1 MNDQALMVRD
11 DARGLVSFGTE
22 AHALRDEALEK
33 SALIGKVTNPDEQAR
48 AVEAQVALH
57 TVSLGV
63 EKARKE
69 CKEPVLLFG
78 KRIDD
83 TAKKFIEEVKAEEL
97 RIARLIGDF
106 QQLEQARVRAEEQA
120 RNAKLAEMEREKAR
134 AMTQATSHDQM
145 DAIAEHFNQ
154 KAAEVPVPVVEKA
167 QGQVATQDWEIEV
180 TDAALLFRAYPHC
193 VRLVPVLSEIKA
205 LLKAGVKPVGVSAVP
220 IVRAGVRL
228 AAARKAI
235 EV

>member
-1 MNDQALMVRD
+1 MSDRGLMIRD
-11 DARGLVSFGTE
+11 DHVGLVDFSIE
-22 AHALRDEALEK
+22 AVALRDEALEK
-33 SALIGKVTNPDEQAR
+33 SALIGKVTNAEEQAR

-83 TAKKFIEEVKAEEL
+83 TAKKFIEEVKTEEL

-134 AMTQATSHDQM
+134 AMTEAKSHEQM

-167 QGQVATQDWEIEV
+167 QGQVATQDWEVEV

-193 VRLVPVLSEIKA
+193 VKMVPVLTEIKA
-205 LLKAGVKPVGVSAVP
+205 LLKAGLKPPGVMATP

-228 AAARKAI
+228 GAARKAI